1 MERGARISRA
11 TAQISHSQRASP
23 RRDDPHA
30 PNESPAVAAKLVHA
44 LLPTAMAAGDGVLGL
59 PLLRW
64 HTYALANQPSWNIHS
79 ARLRMLSSRMG
90 SARRDPRRHELVSR
104 LRTPSAIDR
113 RSARAYA
120 NPDSVGETGQLSA
133 RRDGGRQPEVL

>member
-23 RRDDPHA
+23 RRDDAHA
-30 PNESPAVAAKLVHA
+30 ANESPAVAAKLVHA
-44 LLPTAMAAGDGVLGL
+44 LLPVAIAAGERVLGL
-59 PLLRW
+59 HFLRW
-64 HTYALANQPSWNIHS
+64 QPQPLANQPSWNIHA
-79 ARLRMLSSRMG
+79 ARPRMLSSRMG

-120 NPDSVGETGQLSA
+120 NPDSVGETGQLST
-133 RRDGGRQPEVL
+133 RRDGGGQPEVL